1 MFKKFMVSVVISAMS
16 MSSFAAKFDVDIQF
30 NDGTAK
36 RYVQLDDGPNA
47 LGLLGLQIQRDFP
60 GKSLDQLA
68 SVTSKPS
75 ETGYTQT
82 MAQSTQSKPQ
92 LIRNQYQETPVQEAK
107 SSGMS
112 AGDLAM
118 GVLAIVVGAGAIH
131 ALANMKGGKACYT
144 GPRGGTYTL
153 TSSGGKNYSGC

>member
-60 GKSLDQLA
+60 GKNLNELV
-68 SVTSKPS
+68 SVTSRPS

-82 MAQSTQSKPQ
+82 MAQTYQSKPEI
-92 LIRNQYQETPVQEAK
+92 IRNQYQAAPQQEAK
-107 SSGMS
+107 PAGMSWQAWAATFGLIAVSVALAKGGSSSGC
-112 AGDLAM
+112 
-118 GVLAIVVGAGAIH
+118 
-131 ALANMKGGKACYT
+131 ANTWDTAKDGSRCGNRAASVRPGG
-144 GPRGGTYTL
+144 R
-153 TSSGGKNYSGC
+153 